1 MKYVPLNRH
10 LLLEDV
16 ESDAQSAGVLL
27 PDDYKIIKNFGIY
40 RVVDFSLDCDT
51 FFEAGE
57 VVVVEENMVR
67 QVELGTDKK
76 YYVITENL
84 VVLRGGVEEE

>member
-10 LLLEDV
+10 LLLEDM
-16 ESDAQSAGVLL
+16 ESTTEGSPVLV
-27 PDDYKIIKNFGIY
+27 PDDYKVIKNFGTY

-51 FFEAGE
+51 FFDAGE
-57 VVVVEENMVR
+57 AVVVEENMVR
-67 QVELGTDKK
+67 EVEIDAAKK

-84 VVLRGGVEEE
+84 VVLRGATEEA

>member
-16 ESDAQSAGVLL
+16 ETTDPSASVLV
-27 PDDYKIIKNFGIY
+27 PDDYKIIKDFGTY
-40 RVVDFSLDCDT
+40 RVVDSSLDCDA
-51 FFEAGE
+51 FFEPGE

-67 QVELGTDKK
+67 PVELDSRQK

-84 VVLRGGVEEE
+84 VVLRGAVEEE

>member
-16 ESDAQSAGVLL
+16 ERPEKSAGVLV

-40 RVVDFSLDCDT
+40 RVVDFSVDCNT

-57 VVVVEENMVR
+57 TVVVEENMVR
-67 QVELGTDKK
+67 EVELDTDKK

-84 VVLRGGVEEE
+84 VVLRGAVEEE

>member
-10 LLLEDV
+10 ILLEDV
-16 ESDAQSAGVLL
+16 ESTGKSPAVLV

-67 QVELGTDKK
+67 EVELDTEKK
-76 YYVITENL
+76 YYIITENL

>member
-67 QVELGTDKK
+67 QVELGIDYK
-76 YYVITENL
+76 Y
-84 VVLRGGVEEE
+84 